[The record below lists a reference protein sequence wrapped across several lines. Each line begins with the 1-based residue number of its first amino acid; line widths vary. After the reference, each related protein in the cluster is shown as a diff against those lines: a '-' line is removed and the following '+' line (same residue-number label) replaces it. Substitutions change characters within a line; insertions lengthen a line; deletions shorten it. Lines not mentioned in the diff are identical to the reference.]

1 MDLVPC
7 SSSPALPPGFSTRSL
22 EEPGLSRRG
31 VAEAIS
37 PHSASITTKS
47 STRRLTYNTNRGK
60 TGRGSAS
67 IGDTTVAWWQ
77 QQWPSRTVG
86 RWISLPAGS
95 LPTRSSRRASSA
107 AAHTRLQRHLCHRHA
122 QQDTSDPLSL
132 ASQLQGRQPP
142 TRIHHVSLPASTSP
156 CRWS

>member
-1 MDLVPC
+1 RIKCLTPKFPPVEGGLTVPTFLDFSAL
-7 SSSPALPPGFSTRSL
+7 SSFSTVPPGFSTRNL
-22 EEPGLSRRG
+22 EEPALSRRG

-77 QQWPSRTVG
+77 EQCPSRTVG

-95 LPTRSSRRASSA
+95 LPTRSSRRACSA

-122 QQDTSDPLSL
+122 QQDSSGPL
-132 ASQLQGRQPP
+132 
-142 TRIHHVSLPASTSP
+142 
-156 CRWS
+156 W

>member
-1 MDLVPC
+1 MDSVPC

-77 QQWPSRTVG
+77 ERCPCRTVG

-95 LPTRSSRRASSA
+95 LPTRSSRRACSS
-107 AAHTRLQRHLCHRHA
+107 AAHTRLQRHLSHRHLL
-122 QQDTSDPLSL
+122 QDSSDPLSRAAPL
-132 ASQLQGRQPP
+132 EARKTTPK
-142 TRIHHVSLPASTSP
+142 HH
-156 CRWS
+156 